1 MREKRTFAER
11 TKVLKSDE
19 VKKKYFLVFEG
30 SDTEVIYFDMV
41 NSMKAEIGLNS
52 LIELVPVI
60 RSCSEEGWS
69 NPKKILDRI
78 IKDLEEDDSG
88 KISIET
94 FLNWIMDY
102 LRETDSIANDR
113 RVRNTIWEMMKQ
125 VCENEFEKTLE
136 DKVKNVEIIGNKI
149 LEKIEENYLIENL
162 VSKLSDIIE
171 HGGWS
176 YEKGFDE
183 ICLIVDRDKES
194 FISKPGNDQYKYVLD
209 RCLENGFRFCVTNPC
224 FEFWLLM
231 HSDKVLELD
240 KDKLLNNSKVTSKR
254 RYAEDELR
262 KIYSG
267 YKKSSYHAEEFV
279 KNIDIA
285 IKNEKEFCEDIQRLK
300 DSIGSNIGILI
311 EDMRS

>member
-52 LIELVPVI
+52 LIELVPII
-60 RSCSEEGWS
+60 RSFSEEGWS

-183 ICLIVDRDKES
+183 ICLIVDRDKGS

>member
-19 VKKKYFLVFEG
+19 VKKKYFLVFEE

-52 LIELVPVI
+52 LIELVPII
-60 RSCSEEGWS
+60 RSFSEEGWS

-88 KISIET
+88 KMSIET

>member
-52 LIELVPVI
+52 LIELVPII
-60 RSCSEEGWS
+60 RSFSEEGWS

-125 VCENEFEKTLE
+125 VCENEFEKILE